1 VTGSLYNALGVLAVL
16 ALTACA
22 AVFVAAEYSLTT
34 LERVQVER
42 HLQEVGDRRA
52 QQIGRAHHSL
62 SFQLSG
68 AQLGITITTLATG
81 YLAEPSIAGLLRPV
95 LSAVGLS
102 EGVADP
108 LSLALALLLA
118 TTVSVVFGELVPKNL
133 AIAHALGTARAVAGI
148 QTTFSTVF
156 VWLIN
161 GLNRSANWVVR
172 RLGVEPAEELRS
184 ARSPQELG
192 SLVRTSAEQGTLDQ
206 GTATLLDR
214 SLRFGELTAEELM
227 TPRLRVESLPTDATV
242 RDLVDASMRTGFS
255 RFPVHEGDLDDV
267 RGIVHVKQVFA
278 VPVDRRARTRVST
291 LARPVPT
298 VPETLPADALLERLR
313 DSGLQV
319 AMVVD
324 EYGGTAGLVTME
336 DLVEEI
342 VGDVRDEHD
351 RGEAPPVRPLG
362 RTSWL
367 VSGLLRDDEVA
378 EATGFR
384 MPEGEYETLAGLV
397 LARLGEI
404 PEVGDEVRIDG
415 WRITVMLMDRHRIAE
430 LRLSRVVDGQYVDG
444 QNPDGQHPDGQHPD
458 GQHSDGQN
466 PDGQR
471 PDGRQEA

>member
-1 VTGSLYNALGVLAVL
+1 VTGYLSNALGVVAVL
-16 ALTACA
+16 VLTACA
-22 AVFVAAEYSLTT
+22 AVFVAAEYALTT

-81 YLAEPSIAGLLRPV
+81 YLAEPSIAGLLRPG
-95 LSAVGLS
+95 LEHTGLS
-102 EGVADP
+102 DGAASVIGYVI
-108 LSLALALLLA
+108 ALLLA

-133 AIAHALGTARAVAGI
+133 AIAHALGTARAVAGV
-148 QTTFSTVF
+148 QTAFSTVF
-156 VWLIN
+156 VWLISA
-161 GLNRSANWVVR
+161 LNRSANWIVR

-192 SLVRTSAEQGTLDQ
+192 SLVRTSAERGTLDQ
-206 GTATLLDR
+206 STATLLDR
-214 SLRFGELTAEELM
+214 SLRFGDLTAEELM
-227 TPRLRVESLPTDATV
+227 APRLRVESLPTDATV
-242 RDLVDASMRTGFS
+242 HDLVEISLRTGLS
-255 RFPVHEGDLDDV
+255 RFPVYEGDLDDV
-267 RGIVHVKQVFA
+267 RGVVHVKQVFGLS
-278 VPVDRRARTRVST
+278 ARQRTTTTVAE
-291 LARPVPT
+291 LAMPVPI

-313 DSGLQV
+313 ESGLQI

-351 RGEAPPVRPLG
+351 RGEPPPVRPLG
-362 RTSWL
+362 RNSWL

-378 EATGFR
+378 DATGFR
-384 MPEGEYETLAGLV
+384 MPDGDYETLAGLV
-397 LARLGEI
+397 LAKLGRI
-404 PEVGDEVRIDG
+404 PGVGDEVRVDG

-430 LRLSRVVDGQYVDG
+430 LRLSTVVDG
-444 QNPDGQHPDGQHPD
+444 P
-458 GQHSDGQN
+458 
-466 PDGQR
+466 
-471 PDGRQEA
+471 EAAA